1 MTKPAKLKV
10 GDAVI
15 HPKFGPGR
23 ILKQWG
29 VITDID
35 DRGKIL
41 QVNCSEVYDVGF
53 HDIVRPVNVCRLR
66 LLHPVKKSPKSTQ
79 NLSV

>member
-23 ILKQWG
+23 ILNQWG

-35 DRGKIL
+35 ERGKIL
-41 QVNCSEVYDVGF
+41 QVNCGDVF
-53 HDIVRPVNVCRLR
+53 DVRFEDNVRPINACRLQ
-66 LLHPVKKSPKSTQ
+66 LLHPVKKSPKSQ